1 MSERA
6 GGVVARDRIDLRGTG
21 VDGAR
26 DRRAGLVHADDDQQV
41 GARRVG
47 HPGDLAGE
55 GHALAVERCSRRVRA
70 VLARARVDGPAF
82 DEVAGRARGQP
93 RGAHVARRDGLE
105 RLVPGRLQQ
114 RAGGQQPEQ
123 GRARQH
129 AAALL
134 RHEHRVER
142 AEPGAA
148 VILVDQQA
156 GPAGLDHRRPQVGQR
171 AALER
176 LAGALD
182 RLHARKG
189 AARRLAQELLLVGQ
203 CQVHREDLLSGLGVV
218 LIEQ

>member
-6 GGVVARDRIDLRGTG
+6 GGVVAPDRLDLRGAG

-55 GHALAVERCSRRVRA
+55 ATRSPSTVARGASRGACRARASTVQPSTRSPGGRAGSHAGRTSPAATASSDSSPAACSSALAGSS
-70 VLARARVDGPAF
+70 PSS
-82 DEVAGRARGQP
+82 
-93 RGAHVARRDGLE
+93 GA
-105 RLVPGRLQQ
+105 P
-114 RAGGQQPEQ
+114 
-123 GRARQH
+123 RQH

-134 RHEHRVER
+134 RHEHRVEG
-142 AEPGAA
+142 AQPGAA

-182 RLHARKG
+182 RLHARKR

-203 CQVHREDLLSGLGVV
+203 CEVHREDLLSGLGVALV
-218 LIEQ
+218 EQ